1 MKCKPPF
8 ILYNN
13 IQNSY
18 NSKASKSQKYDNK
31 LNLILSRIPENI
43 IREKPE
49 IEKIVYP
56 EPKVT
61 FDIITNNKKPKMI
74 KIANNMGEE
83 LKKKIEN
90 LNTFKEMLHN
100 YNINESEQLGSF
112 SDVKDENNKF
122 SNIYKKIQK
131 DKNKF
136 NTGTYLDHEY
146 LIGIASNYAKR
157 GIKVPKIS
165 LENNVFSANPLILE
179 GSELEDY
186 IVYNL
191 GDRQKSDKF
200 LKKLEI
206 LVRKKETGNFIMSDD
221 ERKKLSIAEK
231 NEKHKGYIDPNI
243 LIPKLKEDI
252 KKSKITYDNIEN
264 FEKFFE
270 IKKKPI
276 NIPKITNSRSCN
288 SIFNDEPQ
296 TIDINSNKMRIKKNL
311 SFISKLNND
320 NNSTNIAANNNSI
333 SSNVNNK
340 YSSLS
345 TRAFL
350 SPKGSSENSQR
361 NISSGKYKNSPS
373 NISSAISREKP
384 KYLKF
389 SPLPSPI
396 YRNNINHL
404 NISLLNNIY
413 NGRKRSSNECTK
425 VKISN
430 IFNKNKKIFSLN
442 KLKKRNIISLR
453 NNSVDPF
460 KIGKHP
466 LLSKD
471 SDKCINAMKYNSNIS
486 NEDENEL
493 ILLNKELDGVGDSDV
508 GEEQN
513 EINKNININ
522 ISDNN
527 FELIN
532 NNKTTNKNENIKMN
546 KVKIDIT
553 NDFSAKTLD
562 KKGENSL
569 NAEKIFKS
577 ILSSGYKSRRVKR
590 DITDY
595 LKSKGY
601 DTSKNLDIKDSYINI
616 NKMKRKIIERN
627 LILEEYKIRSRE
639 FKHLFSPKQRIIL
652 DKNELLFKKIK
663 DNEYKFKKL
672 MIEKNIDKPDV
683 NYKE

>member
-8 ILYNN
+8 ILFNN

-18 NSKASKSQKYDNK
+18 NSKVNISHKYDNK
-31 LNLILSRIPENI
+31 LNLILSRIPQSV

-49 IEKIVYP
+49 INKIVFP

-61 FDIITNNKKPKMI
+61 FDIITNNKKPKKI
-74 KIANNMGEE
+74 KITNNMREE
-83 LKKKIEN
+83 LKDKIEN
-90 LNTFKEMLHN
+90 LNSFKEKLHN
-100 YNINESEQLGSF
+100 YNINENEQLGNF
-112 SDVKDENNKF
+112 SDIKDENNKF

-165 LENNVFSANPLILE
+165 LEHNVFSANPLILE

-191 GDRQKSDKF
+191 GEREKSDKF
-200 LKKLEI
+200 LKKMEI

-231 NEKHKGYIDPNI
+231 NEKPKGYIDPNI
-243 LIPKLKEDI
+243 LIPKLKGDI
-252 KKSKITYDNIEN
+252 KKSKITYNNIES

-270 IKKKPI
+270 IKKNPLI
-276 NIPKITNSRSCN
+276 IPKLSNSRSCN
-288 SIFNDEPQ
+288 SIFNDEPK
-296 TIDINSNKMRIKKNL
+296 TIDINNNRIRIKKNL
-311 SFISKLNND
+311 SFVNKLNND
-320 NNSTNIAANNNSI
+320 NNTTNIAGNNNNSI
-333 SSNVNNK
+333 SSNINNK
-340 YSSLS
+340 YSRLS

-350 SPKGSSENSQR
+350 SPKGSENSQR
-361 NISSGKYKNSPS
+361 NISPNKDKNSPS

-396 YRNNINHL
+396 YHNNINHL

-413 NGRKRSSNECTK
+413 SGRKPNSKDTTK
-425 VKISN
+425 ERITN

-453 NNSVDPF
+453 NNSVDQF
-460 KIGKHP
+460 TIGKHP
-466 LLSKD
+466 LLSKE
-471 SDKCINAMKYNSNIS
+471 SDKYINIMKYNGNLSK
-486 NEDENEL
+486 EEENEL
-493 ILLNKELDGVGDSDV
+493 IFLNKELDGEGDSDR

-513 EINKNININ
+513 EIKKNINIH

-527 FELIN
+527 LDLMN
-532 NNKTTNKNENIKMN
+532 NTKNICKNENIKMN

-562 KKGENSL
+562 KKRENSL
-569 NAEKIFKS
+569 NVEKIFKS
-577 ILSSGYKSRRVKR
+577 ILSSGYKSRRVNR
-590 DITDY
+590 DITEY

-601 DTSKNLDIKDSYINI
+601 DTSKNLDSKDTYINI
-616 NKMKRKIIERN
+616 NKMKRRVIERN
-627 LILEEYKIRSRE
+627 LVLEEYKIRSRE
-639 FKHLFSPKQRIIL
+639 FKHLFSPKQRLIL
-652 DKNELLFKKIK
+652 DKNELLLKKIEN
-663 DNEYKFKKL
+663 NEYKFKKL
-672 MIEKNIDKPDV
+672 IIEKNIDKQNT

>member
-18 NSKASKSQKYDNK
+18 NSKMNISQKYDNK
-31 LNLILSRIPENI
+31 LNLVLSRIPGSV

-56 EPKVT
+56 EPKMAL
-61 FDIITNNKKPKMI
+61 DIITNNKKPKMI
-74 KIANNMGEE
+74 KITNNMGET
-83 LKKKIEN
+83 LKKKLEN
-90 LNTFKEMLHN
+90 LNSFKEMIHN
-100 YNINESEQLGSF
+100 YNINENEQLGSF
-112 SDVKDENNKF
+112 SDVKEENNKF

-165 LENNVFSANPLILE
+165 LEKNIFSANPLILE

-191 GDRQKSDKF
+191 GDREKSDKY

-206 LVRKKETGNFIMSDD
+206 LARKKETGNFIMSED

-231 NEKHKGYIDPNI
+231 NEKPKGYIDPNI

-252 KKSKITYDNIEN
+252 KKSKITYNNIEN

-270 IKKKPI
+270 IKKNPLI
-276 NIPKITNSRSCN
+276 IPKITNSRSCN
-288 SIFNDEPQ
+288 SILNDEPK
-296 TIDINSNKMRIKKNL
+296 TIDINSNNNIRIKKNL
-311 SFISKLNND
+311 SFINKLNND
-320 NNSTNIAANNNSI
+320 NNNTNIAANNNSI

-340 YSSLS
+340 YSRLS

-350 SPKGSSENSQR
+350 SPKGSENSRR
-361 NISSGKYKNSPS
+361 NISSKKDKNSSS
-373 NISSAISREKP
+373 NVSSAISRDKP

-396 YRNNINHL
+396 YRNNINQL

-413 NGRKRSSNECTK
+413 NGRKPSSKECTK
-425 VKISN
+425 ERISN

-442 KLKKRNIISLR
+442 KLKKRNVISLR
-453 NNSVDPF
+453 NNSVEPF
-460 KIGKHP
+460 IGKHP

-471 SDKCINAMKYNSNIS
+471 SDKCINAMKYNNNLSK
-486 NEDENEL
+486 EEENEL
-493 ILLNKELDGVGDSDV
+493 ILLNKELDGEEDSDR

-513 EINKNININ
+513 ENNKNININ

-527 FELIN
+527 FDLIS
-532 NNKTTNKNENIKMN
+532 NNKATNKNENIKIN

-562 KKGENSL
+562 KKGENSI
-569 NAEKIFKS
+569 NVEKIFKS
-577 ILSSGYKSRRVKR
+577 IMSSGYKSRRVRR
-590 DITDY
+590 DVTEY

-627 LILEEYKIRSRE
+627 LILEEYRIRSRE
-639 FKHLFSPKQRIIL
+639 FKHLFSPKQRLIL